1 MLPQRVVFY
10 RHAHDQLKLFF
21 QICASYENGNIRTG
35 GNAFSSMVGKYNKSE
50 KKKFIISSCKTSTEF
65 RYGNRGK
72 QKGGKTANRT
82 SPQSSNNFYLN
93 KITHIHNG
101 KKKLCDRN
109 EKTEIVHVTKIS
121 NSYIRYIL
129 PKQGLHYLYTY
140 QYALIE
146 LLNRCNNILISLLY
160 SDCMIS
166 YVVYSF
172 YKINADNVDAQEGVA
187 TSNGE
192 TDNTFA
198 PEDKIKKRRK
208 KNNFVC
214 PDKSVLIVASSQAQ
228 TSALHETIIKLKPPD
243 VSTYLINNEKNI
255 ETVRCNYFLYNII
268 ILNAESFS
276 PKYDFSVLLELV
288 NFIIIDDLSELYQLK
303 MDNTVKRILTL
314 CKEKQDRGD
323 AVQILL
329 VNKSHD
335 QWVVNDLLQHARSVN
350 YEVCAEGDGRA
361 VDPIHTVDTV
371 NALRMF
377 DQRRSGSTLLEEEQ
391 GRYPPGKK
399 THSRGRTTAEGVA
412 SRWGT
417 TLHYVNLRRYRKN
430 NCDHFSICAPMSE
443 DKKFLVLFY
452 LLNKNKGKKILIYYN
467 KSDVYAFYGFVNAYI
482 PCVFVSSSHKDHY
495 KNSIVRT
502 FNKTGEYVLITDDM
516 SIKKAYP
523 VDAHVHIHYT
533 FQEDANLY
541 VDALFEGI
549 PGEAHGVGGSGVAVS
564 DVVGSGH
571 SAGIPAPVA
580 VTQSI
585 LFYSKKQRKKYEEI
599 NAIFNFKSYPLP
611 PAKELKD
618 NFLTFMIDEIKEVVI
633 EDNKH
638 LEEAKKIYEKYG
650 HAFLSAA
657 LYYIQKKKLFKKNF
671 KKKDFSNVTF
681 IVERSTHLNTK
692 AKVLI
697 FLNDLLNL
705 KKNVGDINYFVQNY
719 MYCKRGYIMT
729 VPEDIYNV
737 MHKNKS
743 TGANEGRW
751 AHVHMYI
758 LYNNYENRFRTTHL
772 RRGVYK
778 SKKSL
783 RRLKKRVNMKIERV
797 EMNKLKNWMSS
808 TFKLNRRN
816 VKRDAS
822 PGVTAGQPT

>member
-1 MLPQRVVFY
+1 MES
-10 RHAHDQLKLFF
+10 HA
-21 QICASYENGNIRTG
+21 Y
-35 GNAFSSMVGKYNKSE
+35 SSIVGKYNKSE
-50 KKKFIISSCKTSTEF
+50 KKKFVISSCKTLMEF
-65 RYGNRGK
+65 KNGHRGK
-72 QKGGKTANRT
+72 QKGGKSANQKR
-82 SPQSSNNFYLN
+82 PQSRNNFYLN
-93 KITHIHNG
+93 KITHIQNG
-101 KKKLCDRN
+101 KRKICDRK
-109 EKTEIVHVTKIS
+109 EMTEILQVNRIS
-121 NSYIRYIL
+121 NSYLRHIL

-146 LLNRCNNILISLLY
+146 LLNRSNNILISLLY
-160 SDCMIS
+160 SDCMVS

-172 YKINADNVDAQEGVA
+172 YKINAANMDVQEGVA
-187 TSNGE
+187 TTNGKGE
-192 TDNTFA
+192 KTFSL
-198 PEDKIKKRRK
+198 EDKTKKRRK
-208 KNNFVC
+208 KNNSVC

-243 VSTYLINNEKNI
+243 VSTYLINNEGNI
-255 ETVRCNYFLYNII
+255 QTVRCNYFLYNII
-268 ILNAESFS
+268 ILNAESF
-276 PKYDFSVLLELV
+276 PPTYDFSVLLDLS

-303 MDNTVKRILTL
+303 MDCTVKRILTL

-323 AVQILL
+323 ALQILL

-335 QWVVNDLLQHARSVN
+335 QWVVNDLLQHARNVK
-350 YEVCAEGDGRA
+350 YEILAEGDGCG
-361 VDPIHTVDTV
+361 VYPIDPIDSVDAGRTF
-371 NALRMF
+371 N
-377 DQRRSGSTLLEEEQ
+377 QRTSGSALHDDEQ
-391 GRYPPGKK
+391 GRYPLGNKPHSPGRN
-399 THSRGRTTAEGVA
+399 TPEAGAP
-412 SRWGT
+412 RWGKP
-417 TLHYVNLRRYRKN
+417 LHYVNLRRYRKN

-452 LLNKNKGKKILIYYN
+452 LLNKKKGKKIIIYYN

-482 PCVFVSSSHKDHY
+482 PCVFVSSSNKVDY

-533 FQEDANLY
+533 FQESPNLY
-541 VDALFEGI
+541 VDALFEGV
-549 PGEAHGVGGSGVAVS
+549 PGEAQGAAGSAVGVSDVAVS
-564 DVVGSGH
+564 AVVGSYH
-571 SAGIPAPVA
+571 SPDASLVA

-585 LFYSKKQRKKYEEI
+585 LFYSKKQRKQYEEI

-618 NFLTFMIDEIKEVVI
+618 NFLTFLIDEIKEVVI
-633 EDNKH
+633 EDSKH
-638 LEEAKKIYEKYG
+638 LEEAKKIHEKYG

-657 LYYIQKKKLFKKNF
+657 LYYIQKKKLFKKNL

-681 IVERSTHLNTK
+681 IVERSTQLNTK
-692 AKVLI
+692 ERVFI

-705 KKNVGDINYFVQNY
+705 KKNVGDIKFFVQNY
-719 MYCKRGYIMT
+719 VYCKRGYIMT

-743 TGANEGRW
+743 TGVNAGRW
-751 AHVHMYI
+751 ADVHMYI
-758 LYNNYENRFRTTHL
+758 LYNNYENRLRATRL

-783 RRLKKRVNMKIERV
+783 RRLKKRVNMKMERV
-797 EMNKLKNWMSS
+797 EMNKLKSWMSS

-822 PGVTAGQPT
+822 SGVTAGQPT